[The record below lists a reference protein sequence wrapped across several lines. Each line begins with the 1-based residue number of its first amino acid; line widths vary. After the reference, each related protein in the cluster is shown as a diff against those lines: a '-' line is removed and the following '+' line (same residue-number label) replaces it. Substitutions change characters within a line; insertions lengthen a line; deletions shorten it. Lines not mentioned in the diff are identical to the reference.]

1 MKALTKKQKTELAMK
16 GVEARK
22 AKKEINCM
30 EMERRLSK
38 CLAINAT
45 LQTPT

>member
-1 MKALTKKQKTELAMK
+1 MKALTKEQKTELAMK

-22 AKKEINCM
+22 VKKEKIQ
-30 EMERRLSK
+30 